1 MPTTTTLIGEPVDG
15 TAITSF
21 PDLGGW
27 AAGLRQVATGPLEF
41 CPDFPAIARRHE
53 AWWAGEA
60 VDRPLILA
68 QTNALP
74 RRPITKRLD
83 LLEDPEAWLAAKLA
97 DMHQIHRV
105 GDVPPSIRV
114 DFGPV
119 SLGALLGAPV
129 EFGADTT
136 WTHRVIDDD
145 WSNEPAW
152 IVRDENRW
160 WQRMRELLALTAS
173 DAAGR
178 YIVCT
183 PSAGGS
189 ADVLLNLRGAGPL
202 CLDVREQPARIARA
216 VRAIYPA
223 WHRVFSTI
231 YSMIVA
237 GGAGLIHWI
246 GLWSDVPYM
255 VNECDFNFMIGPKE
269 FDALFLPDIARQSA
283 TVGRAVFH
291 LDGPGATRHIDSLL
305 SLPSMTAI
313 QFVAGAQTRSVLAYA
328 GMLHKIQRAGRP
340 LQIACRAEEVPALC
354 DELQPEGLAFLVD
367 ADMAPDALDRWY
379 AGICARYGCRA

>member
-1 MPTTTTLIGEPVDG
+1 MPTTTTLIDEPVDG
-15 TAITSF
+15 TAITPF

-41 CPDFPAIARRHE
+41 CPNFPAIARRHE
-53 AWWAGEA
+53 AWWAGEMI
-60 VDRPLILA
+60 DRPLILA
-68 QTNALP
+68 QANALP

-83 LLEDPEAWLAAKLA
+83 LLEEPEAWLAAKLA
-97 DMHQIHRV
+97 DMQQIHRV

-119 SLGALLGAPV
+119 SLGALFGAPV

-136 WTHRVIDDD
+136 WTHSFIDDG
-145 WSNEPAW
+145 WSNEPDWA
-152 IVRDENRW
+152 VRDDNHW
-160 WQRMRELLALTAS
+160 WQRMRELLALTAR

-189 ADVLLNLRGAGPL
+189 ADVLLNLRGAGP
-202 CLDVREQPARIARA
+202 CISTCASNRHASCERYGPY
-216 VRAIYPA
+216 YPA

-231 YSMIVA
+231 YSTIVA

-313 QFVAGAQTRSVLAYA
+313 QFVAGAQTR
-328 GMLHKIQRAGRP
+328 
-340 LQIACRAEEVPALC
+340 
-354 DELQPEGLAFLVD
+354 
-367 ADMAPDALDRWY
+367 
-379 AGICARYGCRA
+379 